1 MRRTIL
7 SAMFGVGVLVLS
19 LASPPVAA
27 QPSGGPYG
35 PIPTT
40 YAVPKAA
47 HVYYVAPDGKAD
59 ATGTSLNEPTTIEA
73 AISRVVTGDAIVMRG
88 GTYRTGG
95 LTLNQG
101 ITLQPYG
108 DEQPDPQGHARG
120 GEVGGAAQQHL
131 AHQVGQALPGQARS
145 AGGSATAKACGRR
158 CTASTATWCSST
170 GELLQSVGWEGELD
184 AQSFFVDYDAGLRLH
199 RHRPGQASWSRS
211 RRTTSPC
218 CARRAAAARQGVRQE
233 GPGDPRHHLHAVR
246 LPGHRHRGQAA
257 GRA

>member
-1 MRRTIL
+1 MRRTIP
-7 SAMFGVGVLVLS
+7 SAACCVCVLVLS
-19 LASPPVAA
+19 LTSRPVAA

-40 YAVPKAA
+40 YAVPTAA

-59 ATGTSLNEPTTIEA
+59 APGTALGEPTTIEA

-108 DEQPDPQGHARG
+108 DERAGPQGHARR
-120 GEVGGAAQQHL
+120 GEVGSAAQQHL
-131 AHQVGQALPGQARS
+131 AHEVGQALPGQAARLV
-145 AGGSATAKACGRR
+145 AAPPRGHANADAPLQQRHGVRRRRAAAVRGLGRR
-158 CTASTATWCSST
+158 ARRP
-170 GELLQSVGWEGELD
+170 LVLHRLRRR
-184 AQSFFVDYDAGLRLH
+184 LRLH
-199 RHRPGQASWSRS
+199 RHRTRPASSSRS

-218 CARRAAAARQGVRQE
+218 CARRGPPTARSPTRRDRSSAASRSRSTPT
-233 GPGDPRHHLHAVR
+233 GPSTSRASGRPR
-246 LPGHRHRGQAA
+246 
-257 GRA
+257 